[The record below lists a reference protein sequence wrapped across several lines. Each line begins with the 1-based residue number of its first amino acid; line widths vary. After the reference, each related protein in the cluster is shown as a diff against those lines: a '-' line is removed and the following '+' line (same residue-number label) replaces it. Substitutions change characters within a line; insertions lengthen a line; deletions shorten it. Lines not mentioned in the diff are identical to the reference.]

1 MPVDSMQSFLTTAS
15 ELPLL
20 TATEEARLGRAA
32 MAGDKRSRDRLIEH
46 NIRLAAKL
54 SRQWIGCG
62 LPHDDLLQEALVGL
76 TLAADRFV
84 PGRGRFTTY
93 ATRWINKTLWEAAYG
108 KSNIIKRPHRLSRTA
123 SSAREYL
130 TNHPHAPMEEIA
142 EAIER
147 PADEVA
153 EALGHARVV
162 ASTDAEDFR
171 EVGEEEL
178 AAVSTELD
186 QLEPDER
193 EALRWRHGFYG
204 EPRQL
209 EEVARKMSADPEFPG
224 HYTTKDVARLCRSA
238 VRKLRDARATDDD
251 IICAIEVKE

>member
-1 MPVDSMQSFLTTAS
+1 MQSFLTTAS

-20 TATEEARLGRAA
+20 SAAEERRLGWAA
-32 MAGDKRSRDRLIEH
+32 AGGDKRARDRLVEH

-76 TLAADRFV
+76 NLAADRFV
-84 PGRGRFTTY
+84 PERGRFTTY

-123 SSAREYL
+123 SSAREHL
-130 TNHPHAPMEEIA
+130 SSNPHATMDEIA
-142 EAIER
+142 EVIKR

-162 ASTDAEDFR
+162 ASTDSDDFR
-171 EVGEEEL
+171 EVGAGEL
-178 AAVSTELD
+178 AQVSTDLD
-186 QLEPDER
+186 LLDREER
-193 EALRWRHGFYG
+193 EALSWRHGYYG
-204 EPRQL
+204 LAMQL
-209 EEVARKMSADPEFPG
+209 DEVARKMSADPTLPG
-224 HYTTKDVARLCRSA
+224 HFTTKDVARLCRSGT
-238 VRKLRDARATDDD
+238 RKLREARATDDD
-251 IICAIEVKE
+251 LICTIETRT